1 MPGSSTNGF
10 SAPHPDLSPGFEYQP
25 AFDDL
30 IGQIAT
36 TNVVDADWRILRDM
50 LKHKLSE
57 AITSFLSIG
66 PQGPLSPEDAYHARL
81 RAYETLDSFSGPPF
95 TIQRLCELSLYPR
108 KQYTSLPKYLRAL
121 TRVLSVT
128 SERSAFIEDDAFDPL
143 ASTSATTLDSSLGVV
158 HDGVVMSPA
167 HHTHRRATTPIPSS
181 PLSSA
186 ASAASPRASPQ
197 VVPLLSPIPWLTAKS
212 DDADSSID
220 DLAPLSPTHSPA
232 ATKRPPNGA
241 TSSFPSA
248 APPGSGT
255 DPQISPPKALSHPDT
270 ATPTGGLVDEVDPGS
285 GGQETADPV
294 ALSSATTL
302 SPPKGL
308 APADLLDSPNSS
320 LHARFVRA
328 SSPRVELPE
337 EEGEGEGGDK
347 DAGMG
352 EDEGS

>member
-1 MPGSSTNGF
+1 MPASSTPNGLV
-10 SAPHPDLSPGFEYQP
+10 SVPKSELSPGFEYQP

-30 IGQIAT
+30 IGQIAS
-36 TNVVDADWRILRDM
+36 TNAVDADWRILRDM
-50 LKHKLSE
+50 LKHKLAE
-57 AITSFLSIG
+57 AIASFLSIG

-128 SERSAFIEDDAFDPL
+128 SERSAFTEDDAFDPL

-158 HDGVVMSPA
+158 HEGVVMSPA
-167 HHTHRRATTPIPSS
+167 HHTHRRPTTPIPSS

-212 DDADSSID
+212 DEADSSID
-220 DLAPLSPTHSPA
+220 DLAPLSPSHSPV
-232 ATKRPPNGA
+232 ATKRPPNG
-241 TSSFPSA
+241 TVSSSLPSA
-248 APPGSGT
+248 AAPGSGT
-255 DPQISPPKALSHPDT
+255 DPQISPLKALAHSDT

-308 APADLLDSPNSS
+308 APADLLDSPKSS

-337 EEGEGEGGDK
+337 EGEGEDK

-352 EDEGS
+352 GDEGS